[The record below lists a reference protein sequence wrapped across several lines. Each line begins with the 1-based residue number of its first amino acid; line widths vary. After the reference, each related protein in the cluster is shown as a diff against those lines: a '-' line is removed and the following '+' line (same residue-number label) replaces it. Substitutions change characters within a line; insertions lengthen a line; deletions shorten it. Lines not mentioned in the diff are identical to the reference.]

1 MANFAILHHDD
12 AVQCHACRSNWDVE
26 LLMVGIGRARLR
38 VNGFTFLWF
47 DDDCIAV
54 NTCPH
59 CELPF
64 FTRELFPDLPGL
76 APTFPALLAA

>member
-1 MANFAILHHDD
+1 MANFATLHQDKT
-12 AVQCHACRSNWDVE
+12 VECHACRSSWDVE
-26 LLMVGIGRARLR
+26 LLLVGIGRARLR
-38 VNGFTFLWF
+38 VHGFSFLWF

-64 FTRELFPDLPGL
+64 FTREMLPELPDALVGLPNL
-76 APTFPALLAA
+76 QMA